1 MTRQITSRYMR
12 EFFLSTA
19 AYILLIILS
28 TRITSAA
35 PNAPWRGLVAVTPV
49 VPTIFM
55 VLAFV
60 RYLNG
65 IDELQQRIQLMA
77 IGFSAGATGLLT
89 FAYGFLETVGF
100 PHMPL
105 IWVFPMLI
113 ALWGLGTAYFS
124 RKYQ

>member
-1 MTRQITSRYMR
+1 MKQVTKRYMR

-19 AYILLIILS
+19 AYVLLIIVS
-28 TRITSAA
+28 TQITGAFPEAS
-35 PNAPWRGLVAVTPV
+35 WRGLVAVTPV

-55 VLAFV
+55 VAAFV

-77 IGFSAGATGLLT
+77 IGFSAGVTGLLT

-105 IWVFPMLI
+105 LWVFPTLI

>member
-1 MTRQITSRYMR
+1 MKQVTKRYMR

-19 AYILLIILS
+19 AYVLLIVVS
-28 TRITSAA
+28 TRITAA
-35 PNAPWRGLVAVTPV
+35 FPDAPWRGLAAVSPV
-49 VPTIFM
+49 VPAIFM
-55 VLAFV
+55 VAAFV

-77 IGFSAGATGLLT
+77 IGFSAGVTGLLT

-105 IWVFPMLI
+105 LWIFPMLI
-113 ALWGLGTAYFS
+113 ALWGIGTAYFS